1 MAAPA
6 SLSPAPVVGLGS
18 FSYSLFEDDYAVNKN
33 VLKAKATTA
42 LSGVVNYKFQ
52 SDSKGNS

>member
-6 SLSPAPVVGLGS
+6 SLTPSPVVGLGS
-18 FSYSLFEDDYAVNKN
+18 FSYSLFEDDFAINKN

-52 SDSKGNS
+52 